1 MNDATHDRVNAGWL
15 GLCLVLL
22 FLLATGCQDEA
33 GAAEERF
40 MPGGNPVRGAELIE
54 SYGCPACHTIPGIKG
69 ADALVGP
76 PLTAWAERVYIAG
89 ALANTPE
96 NLLRWLQ
103 NPQEIEPGTAMPD
116 LGVTEQGARDI
127 GAYLYSLTRED
138 ERSEGQ
144 P

>member
-1 MNDATHDRVNAGWL
+1 MTDGRHRPALLFWL
-15 GLCLVLL
+15 GLGLL
-22 FLLATGCQDEA
+22 LLLATGCQEEA
-33 GAAEERF
+33 GAADESF

-54 SYGCPACHTIPGIKG
+54 AYGCPACHTIPGIDG

-89 ALANTPE
+89 AIANTPE

-127 GAYLYSLTRED
+127 GAYLYTLTRDDKRSQD
-138 ERSEGQ
+138 E